1 MRRVVIALAIACSA
15 PPAPVTPERP
25 RPVVVVPDAAPDA
38 PPPPLDRDPPR
49 LAARAVDMMQAI
61 ATALVDSGE
70 DCAGAAAKLD
80 TIRGEF
86 ADLLAANAAML
97 ADGRKAE
104 LKAAIAP
111 RQADLDAA
119 ATRVFGA
126 KALVACVHDAAFTH
140 SFSLTIGGPG

>member
-25 RPVVVVPDAAPDA
+25 HPVAVVPDAAPDA
-38 PPPPLDRDPPR
+38 PPPPLDRDPTR
-49 LAARAVDMMQAI
+49 LAARAVDMMRAG
-61 ATALVDSGE
+61 APAFADRGE
-70 DCAGAAAKLD
+70 DRGAAAAKLD
-80 TIRGEF
+80 AIRSDF

-97 ADGRKAE
+97 ADGRRGE

-119 ATRVFGA
+119 ATAVFGA
-126 KALVACVHDAAFTH
+126 KV
-140 SFSLTIGGPG
+140 